1 MLFWSQ
7 LRFTCEASI
16 RYFWSKIVHVSL
28 TKLCDMAPIIH
39 YATFP
44 VSHVGIERFPS
55 LKGAFGQLNK
65 AEGHINSFHGLQVA
79 EEGPKNIYFISIW
92 ESSLLHRKFKEI
104 SMAVSVAG
112 DQFFHREFDV
122 LKGTAIPGLESKTTE
137 FVIIT
142 PKEGASYDKVREAG
156 LKVRDVLDSNG
167 HPAVFA
173 ESVQGDG
180 MFLMIVGWLSSTHHL
195 NTVKEEPYIS
205 LAKEFR
211 EVGNT
216 SFSHANLTKNHDE

>member
-1 MLFWSQ
+1 MLHSPF
-7 LRFTCEASI
+7 
-16 RYFWSKIVHVSL
+16 
-28 TKLCDMAPIIH
+28 PI
-39 YATFP
+39 
-44 VSHVGIERFPS
+44 
-55 LKGAFGQLNK
+55 
-65 AEGHINSFHGLQVA
+65 SFHGLQVA

-104 SMAVSVAG
+104 SMVNRETDIAKQFEPLNEAVSVAG
-112 DQFFHREFDV
+112 DQFFHHEFNV

-167 HPAVFA
+167 HPAAFA